1 MDKRTAHIHLKTTPR
16 IKEAATELAAK
27 EGRTLSNFINSL
39 KVEKKKKKKKKKREP
54 WERLEHP
61 KNHHP

>member
-27 EGRTLSNFINSL
+27 EGRTLSNFIESL
-39 KVEKKKKKKKKKREP
+39 LVEQIQKNKKSKIEP
-54 WERLEHP
+54 LERLEYP